1 MGHVVVSLDAELAWG
16 FHDRS
21 PLTDATLRRVK
32 RGRRMWIQLLD
43 LFDTYDV
50 AATWAVVGHLL
61 VRDREYTRP
70 HPLPEERFA
79 PARKGLRER
88 RELWLGDDLI
98 ETVASADADHE
109 LASHSFSHAEFPDV
123 DREAAAAECRLARD
137 AGDELGFE
145 FDSFVFPRNKVAHR
159 DVLAD
164 AGFRCYRGVRPNR
177 MPQFTGSRGIGML
190 TGSLTGR
197 ITPPAVSPHIDEH
210 GLVNVPTSMFLGGFR
225 GRPWS
230 ILGTV
235 SGDPAVRLAKR
246 GIDRTIRRDRVFHLW
261 LHPHDLADSEHVER
275 VRKVLEYID
284 AKREEGVLQTATMGE
299 IAATVLGPDAG
310 TPRPELEVVSN
321 G

>member
-21 PLTDATLRRVK
+21 PLTDATLRRVE

-61 VRDREYTRP
+61 VRDREYTQP
-70 HPLPEERFA
+70 HPLPEEWFA

-145 FDSFVFPRNKVAHR
+145 FDSFPSFLLWPLIPRTFSDSR
-159 DVLAD
+159 GLA
-164 AGFRCYRGVRPNR
+164 GNVTYYFE
-177 MPQFTGSRGIGML
+177 QFT
-190 TGSLTGR
+190 
-197 ITPPAVSPHIDEH
+197 V
-210 GLVNVPTSMFLGGFR
+210 FL
-225 GRPWS
+225 
-230 ILGTV
+230 
-235 SGDPAVRLAKR
+235 
-246 GIDRTIRRDRVFHLW
+246 
-261 LHPHDLADSEHVER
+261 
-275 VRKVLEYID
+275 
-284 AKREEGVLQTATMGE
+284 
-299 IAATVLGPDAG
+299 G
-310 TPRPELEVVSN
+310 TPRGQLYLVIELFLLSLALFVWALDGFPGTRWVRHRLQPRRSTPDSD
-321 G
+321 GPR